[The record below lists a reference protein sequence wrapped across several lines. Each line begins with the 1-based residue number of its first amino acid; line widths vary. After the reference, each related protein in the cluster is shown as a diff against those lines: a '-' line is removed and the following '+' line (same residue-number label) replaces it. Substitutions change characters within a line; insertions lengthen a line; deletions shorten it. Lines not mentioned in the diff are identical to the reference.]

1 MTNSL
6 CVDIF
11 FCKYVRDK
19 STAEELFKILDC
31 FLTENGLKWE
41 KCIGVCSDDT
51 QTMAIKK
58 ASPNAE
64 WTHCVIHREALAS
77 RHLYTELSEVMMDII
92 GIVNAF
98 SH

>member
-1 MTNSL
+1 MR
-6 CVDIF
+6 IYF

-64 WTHCVIHREALAS
+64 WTHCVIHRDALAS
-77 RHLYTELSEVMMDII
+77 RHLYSELSEVMMDII